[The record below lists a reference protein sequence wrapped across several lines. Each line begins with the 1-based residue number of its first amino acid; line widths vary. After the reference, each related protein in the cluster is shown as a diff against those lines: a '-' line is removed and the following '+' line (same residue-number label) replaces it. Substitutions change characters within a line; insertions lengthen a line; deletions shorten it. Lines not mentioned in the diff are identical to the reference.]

1 MKDQTSR
8 IMNITTRHSLDNQNS
23 IFSQGECLITERDEA
38 KVQKTQ
44 ESIEAIGTFIDSV
57 FTTNT
62 ND

>member
-1 MKDQTSR
+1 
-8 IMNITTRHSLDNQNS
+8 MNITTRHSLDNQNS